1 MIAKPL
7 YVSPIGVVNNKKIAQ
22 TSVKNI
28 VTVIIAVRRSAKL
41 YTQIRAKMAK
51 YHLCPKYL
59 AIYSYLQNIK
69 QSSTVQQLIITITS
83 SRFLN
88 H

>member
-1 MIAKPL
+1 
-7 YVSPIGVVNNKKIAQ
+7 
-22 TSVKNI
+22 
-28 VTVIIAVRRSAKL
+28 
-41 YTQIRAKMAK
+41 MAK

-59 AIYSYLQNIK
+59 AIYYCLQNIK

-88 H
+88 HWSTLAKKMGYVM